1 MDYRNRF
8 IRIAVAL
15 VLVVVLGTLG
25 YELIEKWSWFD
36 AVYMTFIT
44 ISTVGFKEV
53 HELSRGGQIF
63 TIFVIIG
70 GTGTMLYTATTFVEY
85 LLEGRFGTILGRRR
99 MREEIGKLRDHI
111 ILCGYGKVGQEVARV
126 FQSEDARFVVIE
138 SNPDMAN
145 KAIDDGCFCIEG
157 DATSDEILRQA
168 GITSARALVTAL
180 ATDAD
185 NLYVTLSAK
194 GLRPDLFIV
203 SRVYNEA
210 SEIKLKRAGADRTM
224 SPYRI
229 GGRRMAMLT
238 LRPVVADF
246 IDTALGTRDEHLAFE
261 NVVLRHGSSLVGQT
275 IGDWL
280 KQCGGVQIL
289 ALKKKD
295 GELTT
300 NLPEHMKLQL
310 GDEVVVVGTREQL
323 KFIDPLL

>member
-1 MDYRNRF
+1 MDYRRQV

-15 VLVVVLGTLG
+15 LLVVTLGTAG
-25 YELIEKWSWFD
+25 YVLIERWQWFD

-53 HELSRGGQIF
+53 HELSRGGQVF
-63 TIFVIIG
+63 TIFVIVG
-70 GTGTMLYTATTFVEY
+70 GTGTMLYAATTFIEY
-85 LLEGRFGTILGRRR
+85 LLEGRLGNILGRRR
-99 MREEIGKLRDHI
+99 MRDEISKLKDHI
-111 ILCGYGKVGQEVARV
+111 VLCGYGKVGQEVARV

-138 SNPDMAN
+138 SNPEMAN

-157 DATSDEILRQA
+157 DATSDEVLRQA
-168 GITSARALVTAL
+168 GVTSARALVTAL

-194 GLRPDLFIV
+194 GMRPELFV
-203 SRVYNEA
+203 VARVYNEA
-210 SEIKLKRAGADRTM
+210 SEVKLKRAGADRIM

-229 GGRRMAMLT
+229 GGRRLAMLT
-238 LRPVVADF
+238 LKPVVVDF
-246 IDTALGTRDEHLAFE
+246 LDTAMGSRDQHLVFE
-261 NVVLRHGSSLVGQT
+261 DVVLRHGSSVVGQT

-289 ALKKKD
+289 AVKKKD
-295 GELTT
+295 AELIT
-300 NLPEHMKLQL
+300 NLPEDMRLEL

-323 KFIDPLL
+323 KAIDPLL

>member
-1 MDYRNRF
+1 MDYRRRF

-15 VLVVVLGTLG
+15 ALVAALGTVG
-25 YELIEKWSWFD
+25 YVLIERWSWFD

-53 HELSRGGQIF
+53 HELSRGGQVF
-63 TIFVIIG
+63 TIFVIVG
-70 GTGTMLYTATTFVEY
+70 GTGTMLYTATTFMEY
-85 LLEGRFGTILGRRR
+85 LLEGRFGNILGRRR
-99 MREEIGKLRDHI
+99 MRDEISKLKDHV

-138 SNPDMAN
+138 SNPEMAN

-168 GITSARALVTAL
+168 GITAARALVTAL

-194 GLRPDLFIV
+194 GLRPELFV
-203 SRVYNEA
+203 VTRVYNEA
-210 SEIKLKRAGADRTM
+210 SEVKLKRAGADRTM

-229 GGRRMAMLT
+229 GGRRLAMLT
-238 LRPVVADF
+238 LRPLVADF
-246 IDTALGTRDEHLAFE
+246 IDTAMGTRGQHLVFE
-261 NVVLRHGSSLVGQT
+261 NVVLRQGSAVVGQT

-289 ALKKKD
+289 AMKKKD

-300 NLPEHMKLQL
+300 NLPEQLKLEL

-323 KFIDPLL
+323 KSIDPLL